1 MSNTSHEQWV
11 REQNER
17 LKLAR
22 ESREPFQTHRME
34 NLRKQ
39 AKELLEQFRS
49 GDPMAIDRFIAK
61 HPHFPKQK
69 ICLADAQ
76 SVIAREH
83 GFSSWPKMKSALEH
97 TLLTDEVERIRRKLV
112 ADGKE
117 QFLPIITEES
127 LKSAILKGLQSY
139 EADSDSQANQKG
151 MEYLRTVIK
160 PLLFNAVE
168 KNIWLDKGWVDVCYH
183 QTDENG
189 VTYDGFGASLEI
201 LTLDASYPGFS
212 LAILDLWYG
221 RC

>member
-49 GDPMAIDRFIAK
+49 GDPTAIDRFIAK
-61 HPHFPKQK
+61 HPNYPKPK

-83 GFSSWPKMKSALEH
+83 DYSSWPKMKSALEH
-97 TLLTDEVERIRRKLV
+97 TLLTDEVERIRKKLV

-117 QFLPIITEES
+117 QFLPIMTEES
-127 LKSAILKGLQSY
+127 LKSAIRKRRNTHS
-139 EADSDSQANQKG
+139 ERHA
-151 MEYLRTVIK
+151 VI
-160 PLLFNAVE
+160 
-168 KNIWLDKGWVDVCYH
+168 
-183 QTDENG
+183 
-189 VTYDGFGASLEI
+189 
-201 LTLDASYPGFS
+201 
-212 LAILDLWYG
+212 
-221 RC
+221 